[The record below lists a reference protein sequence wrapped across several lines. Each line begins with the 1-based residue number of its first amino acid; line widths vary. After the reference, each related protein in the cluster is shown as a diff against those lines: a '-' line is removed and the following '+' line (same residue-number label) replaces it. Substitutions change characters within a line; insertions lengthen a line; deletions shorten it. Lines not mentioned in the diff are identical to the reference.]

1 MAVSFFRLRLALARN
16 SAKVRTRV
24 DVFRLWGYVLAWLVA
39 AALALLPLWLGAD
52 RKFAIADFDATL
64 ASFGLG
70 ITAISVFFAPGRVL
84 DAAQFRQFSFTP
96 VHLVKNLLVSSLI
109 SWTSLLIFA
118 WGVAYV
124 VLRSRDVLSALIA
137 SLALLL
143 FWFTLLCVAQLAA
156 QLSQMAF
163 TSPRS
168 QQLRQ
173 LLGWIIAISAAP
185 LSIFLFT
192 SGGIVGARAVLTEM
206 GGALEWSPLGSTLS
220 ATDTFVS
227 SGALLGSTKLVVSAV
242 FLVALT
248 WLNIFLV
255 RRVLRTTPKPALT
268 PIQDVNLGWFTRFTS
283 TKTGVISARSV
294 IYWMRDPRYRLSF
307 AIVPVVVL
315 LVLLAT
321 WVSGAP
327 ATVIWATPLAIICFF
342 LGWSL
347 HNDVAVDS
355 TAIWLHV
362 AAGTRGIDDRR
373 GRAIPV
379 LFAGIPVI
387 IIGATLSVA
396 LMGDWRPLP
405 AVIGMSAS
413 LLLTGVGVASY
424 ASARWPY
431 PTTRPG
437 DTLFIQPQFSG
448 FSPVR
453 SQAASVLITVGLS
466 LPALVL
472 GFAGIGLASLP
483 LQLASLVIGVV
494 GGLAVLHYGF
504 TLGAAA
510 YDADGAD
517 LVALSQIF
525 D

>member
-1 MAVSFFRLRLALARN
+1 MALSFFRLRLAHARN
-16 SAKVRTRV
+16 SAKVRTRA
-24 DVFRLWGYVLAWLVA
+24 DVFRLWGYVVAWLAA
-39 AALALLPLWLGAD
+39 AALALLPLWLAAD
-52 RKFAIADFDATL
+52 NTFAVADFDATFASLVL
-64 ASFGLG
+64 A
-70 ITAISVFFAPGRVL
+70 ITAISVFFAPSRVL
-84 DAAQFRQFSFTP
+84 DAGQFRQFSFGP
-96 VHLVKNLLVSSLI
+96 VHLAKNLLISSLI

-118 WGVAYV
+118 WGVSYV
-124 VLRSRDVLSALIA
+124 VLHSHDVVSALIA
-137 SLALLL
+137 ALAVLL
-143 FWFTLLCVAQLAA
+143 FWLTLQVVAHLAA

-173 LLGWIIAISAAP
+173 MLGWIIIVSAAP
-185 LSIFLFT
+185 LTIFLFT
-192 SGGIVGARAVLTEM
+192 SGGIDGVRAVLTEV
-206 GGALEWSPLGSTLS
+206 GGALEWTPLGSTMS
-220 ATDTFVS
+220 ATDSFTS
-227 SGALLGSTKLVVSAV
+227 AGALLGGAKLGISAV
-242 FLVALT
+242 FLIALT
-248 WLNIFLV
+248 WLYIALV
-255 RRVLRTTPKPALT
+255 RRVLRSTPKPALT

-283 TKTGVISARSV
+283 TTTGVISARSV
-294 IYWMRDPRYRLSF
+294 IYWMRDPRYRFSF
-307 AIVPVVVL
+307 AIVPVVVI

-327 ATVIWATPLAIICFF
+327 ATAIWATPIAIICFF

-362 AAGTRGIDDRR
+362 AAGTKGIDDRR

-379 LFAGIPVI
+379 LFAGIPI
-387 IIGATLSVA
+387 IVIGATLSVA

-413 LLLTGVGVASY
+413 LLLTSVGVASY

-437 DTLFIQPQFSG
+437 DSLFIQPQFTG

-453 SQAASVLITVGLS
+453 SQAASVLITLGLS

-472 GFAGIGLASLP
+472 GFVGIGLTNLP

-504 TLGAAA
+504 KLGAQA
-510 YDADGAD
+510 YDDDGAD